1 MLINPLKIKQSWCTP
16 TPIKESKLKQSVR
29 LDVDGKTQV
38 TRSKWSRVFL
48 FDPNMFCVFIQTTP
62 LKLAVVS
69 VAVDKLVT
77 AIAAFSSKY
86 KVRID
91 KVNAAFFDLNSSD
104 TTIWIQNC
112 LEIVGVDGKRRWLP
126 VDDVNSSKYVI
137 ARKFGVDGIIR
148 MIEVSAVQ
156 LEDIGV
162 VTVGKGMVS
171 SIATGMRFRGLVSV
185 NIL

>member
-38 TRSKWSRVFL
+38 TRSKWSGFFL
-48 FDPNMFCVFIQTTP
+48 FDPSSIFVLIQTTP
-62 LKLAVVS
+62 LKLAVFI
-69 VAVDKLVT
+69 AVDKLVT
-77 AIAAFSSKY
+77 AIAAFGSEY
-86 KVRID
+86 KVD
-91 KVNAAFFDLNSSD
+91 VDQVNAAFFDLNAGD
-104 TTIWIQNC
+104 ATIAMRLC
-112 LEIVGVDGKRRWLP
+112 LKVVGVDGKRRWLP
-126 VDDVNSSKYVI
+126 VNDVHVSSSIVS
-137 ARKFGVDGIIR
+137 ARFCVDGIIR